1 MRALRIVSAT
11 ESRRALEQVL
21 ENKHEL
27 ARMQLSWAV
36 ANRMRGESQSLAH
49 NTTTVAVGD
58 PIMRVR
64 FRIMRDARI

>member
-1 MRALRIVSAT
+1 M
-11 ESRRALEQVL
+11 

-58 PIMRVR
+58 PIIRVR